1 MKKKLVL
8 LFLATFLGLSAC
20 KPVKPLPDTTDTL
33 DSYDGPSTTCAN
45 IVMGGGDFAY
55 HNNFIYFNTRSGIG
69 EYDLLSKE
77 SVIIPS
83 KNHVDSSLYIDDNYI
98 YFAQSDKKGLIRMTK
113 DGKKAKSIYEGASG
127 YRSLYLTQTHAYY
140 LDFMDGSLFR
150 YNFETSTEEE
160 LCSIRNGYFV
170 EGNTIYALADHN
182 DAIYLYQSDINDI
195 DFQHIN
201 LSFSPIA
208 VLAVDDTLYL
218 TKKGVWEVVMVK
230 DGKETTLPI
239 RSLNYQVLGNQLFY
253 QEEVTNM
260 LKSYNLDTGEIR
272 TIFENDF
279 WTFCVLAERY
289 IGISNS
295 NNYYLYDLETET
307 LELMYPQEGA

>member
-1 MKKKLVL
+1 
-8 LFLATFLGLSAC
+8 
-20 KPVKPLPDTTDTL
+20 
-33 DSYDGPSTTCAN
+33 
-45 IVMGGGDFAY
+45 
-55 HNNFIYFNTRSGIG
+55 
-69 EYDLLSKE
+69 
-77 SVIIPS
+77 
-83 KNHVDSSLYIDDNYI
+83 
-98 YFAQSDKKGLIRMTK
+98 
-113 DGKKAKSIYEGASG
+113 
-127 YRSLYLTQTHAYY
+127 
-140 LDFMDGSLFR
+140 MDGSLFR